1 MTRSPENSRYRAS
14 QIAKSAHGSR
24 GFTLTELMVSILI
37 GLFIMGGVLTLIQS
51 MKRATGLQS
60 NLSQLQDNE
69 RVATDIINDVVQSA
83 GNFPTSAS
91 GVQPTSFFPAVNVAV
106 QGIPTAGL
114 SIPFSLGQIMAGL
127 DTGSAQGAVVAIRYA
142 TSGNDNLVGCDGNP
156 STGAPVT
163 WINIFSVDSNNNV
176 QCQLYT
182 MDSTTGAILKPSTT
196 TTLVSGVTSI
206 TINYGLTTNIS
217 GGFSAP
223 DVYLSATQVL
233 ALPAADV
240 PALCCGITDNFANTK
255 TVQMTLLF
263 TNPLFGQPSQP
274 ATVQVTRV
282 FQVMTQA
289 T

>member
-1 MTRSPENSRYRAS
+1 MSRRPDHSRHRSAR
-14 QIAKSAHGSR
+14 IATSAHGSR

-51 MKRATGLQS
+51 MKRATGVQS

-69 RVATDIINDVVQSA
+69 RVATDLINDVVQSA
-83 GNFPTSAS
+83 GNFPTSAN
-91 GVQPTSFFPAVNVAV
+91 GVQATSFFPAVTVAV
-106 QGIPTAGL
+106 QNTPTAGL
-114 SIPFSLGQIMAGL
+114 NIPFSLGQIIAGL
-127 DTGSAQGAVVAIRYA
+127 DTGSAQGAVLAIRYA
-142 TSGNDNLVGCDGNP
+142 TSGSDNLVGCDGNT
-156 STGAPVT
+156 STTPVT
-163 WINIFSVDSNNNV
+163 WINIFSIDSNNNV

-182 MDSTTGAILKPSTT
+182 MDSTSGAIQKTST
-196 TTLVSGVTSI
+196 TTLVNGVTSI
-206 TINYGLTTNIS
+206 AINYGLTTNIS
-217 GGFSAP
+217 GGFSTP

-240 PALCCGITDNFANTK
+240 PTLCCGITDNFANTK
-255 TVQMTLLF
+255 TVQMTLQF

-274 ATVQVTRV
+274 ASVQVTRT

>member
-1 MTRSPENSRYRAS
+1 MTRSLENSRYRTRQGA
-14 QIAKSAHGSR
+14 QSARGSR

-37 GLFIMGGVLTLIQS
+37 GLFIMAGVLTLIQS

-69 RVATDIINDVVQSA
+69 RFATNLINDVVQSA
-83 GNFPTSAS
+83 GNFPTAAN
-91 GVQPTSFFPAVNVAV
+91 GVQATSFFPAVNVAV

-114 SIPFSLGQIMAGL
+114 SIPFSLGQIIAGL
-127 DTGSAQGAVVAIRYA
+127 DTGSAQGAVIAIRYA
-142 TSGNDNLVGCDGNP
+142 TSGSDNLVGCDGNP
-156 STGAPVT
+156 STAPVT
-163 WINIFSVDSNNNV
+163 WINIFSIDSNNNV

-182 MDSTTGAILKPSTT
+182 MDSTSGALLKPSTT
-196 TTLVSGVTSI
+196 TTLVNGVTSL

-217 GGFSAP
+217 AGFSTP

-233 ALPAADV
+233 ALPAGDV
-240 PALCCGITDNFANTK
+240 PPLCCGITDNFANTK
-255 TVQMTLLF
+255 TVQMTLQF
-263 TNPLFGQPSQP
+263 TNPLAGQPSQP
-274 ATVQVTRV
+274 ATVKVVRV